1 MSEETK
7 VATETVSEGTTPQT
21 PTETPDAGALIAES
35 KKYRQRSQDA
45 EAQLA
50 KLQAK
55 LEQQD
60 NAKLKEKEEFKTL
73 AEKFESQVN
82 DLTPYK
88 DKYESM
94 VDARKLK
101 LLERLPED
109 QRDTFKDKD
118 LDVLEFMVDNLGQ
131 KETLQPSA
139 RGSLPK
145 NTDFGGYNS
154 FAEWAE
160 KDPISYATN
169 NMTSS
174 AKGIKIGYGND

>member
-7 VATETVSEGTTPQT
+7 VATETVSEETTPQT
-21 PTETPDAGALIAES
+21 PTETPDVGSLIAES

-55 LEQQD
+55 LEQQE

-82 DLTPYK
+82 DLSPYK
-88 DKYESM
+88 EKYESM

-101 LLERLPED
+101 LLEILPED
-109 QRDTFKDKD
+109 KRETFKDKD
-118 LDVLEFMVDNLGQ
+118 LDVLEFMAENINSTIAR
-131 KETLQPSA
+131 EPSA
-139 RGSLPK
+139 RGSIEPK
-145 NTDFGGYNS
+145 MPDWNS
-154 FAEWAE
+154 MTEDQKRSNW
-160 KDPISYATN
+160 N
-169 NMTSS
+169 NIL
-174 AKGIKIGYGND
+174 AGFKKK